1 MPMLKALATV
11 GDYSAILKG
20 SVPELESLSWRE
32 MDLGV
37 FIQRFKGLL
46 LALARKTPMVKKSDF
61 MEAIGQLRMS
71 LTEEDKDDLEHKV
84 SRCFSLALRKR
95 RQATSGSRLPS
106 HIRKLADSLAG
117 HGSRQQPSS
126 KAGPKRVLRRRSTG
140 SSPKMLKR
148 DATATR
154 KPVDPWELYGVKRQ
168 DPEVMEIASS
178 SDELG
183 QMSSDSGEKVEEV
196 HGHDHEDEAVQ
207 QEHDNGHEDEAGEEE
222 DPESEVTLSDPGT
235 VRVVSGPGS
244 PAASNATKEYEGS
257 LPAVWDVSSQDSTP
271 GAHKLLQPPQPQ
283 PPKPKKKPSY
293 ESSFPDIRNTTP
305 QTKNKKTLI

>member
-37 FIQRFKGLL
+37 FMQRFKGLL

-61 MEAIGQLRMS
+61 TEAMGQLRMS
-71 LTEEDKDDLEHKV
+71 LTEEDKDDLAHKV

-95 RQATSGSRLPS
+95 RQATSGSRLPT
-106 HIRKLADSLAG
+106 HIRKLSDLLAG

-148 DATATR
+148 EAQGSTR
-154 KPVDPWELYGVKRQ
+154 KPVDPWELYGMKR
-168 DPEVMEIASS
+168 PAAEVLEICSS

-183 QMSSDSGEKVEEV
+183 QMSSDEGEKVRKPMMTMV
-196 HGHDHEDEAVQ
+196 LRLWSRSTTMNMKKRLCSMSMNMAMKMRLGRRRIQ
-207 QEHDNGHEDEAGEEE
+207 
-222 DPESEVTLSDPGT
+222 
-235 VRVVSGPGS
+235 
-244 PAASNATKEYEGS
+244 
-257 LPAVWDVSSQDSTP
+257 SQ
-271 GAHKLLQPPQPQ
+271 
-283 PPKPKKKPSY
+283 
-293 ESSFPDIRNTTP
+293 R
-305 QTKNKKTLI
+305 